1 MYKVKY
7 LLILIKCYFRLCK
20 NTVAIPQLIN
30 RLNPSLSSQS
40 VVSPGILFV
49 NVMIIVPD
57 GHSLFAFFP
66 SSTIKSGE
74 KHVEFANII
83 EGSFHVS
90 FMKSPHEKEI
100 GTGLLIP
107 ANNSEYSKNCFF
119 ILSSYFV
126 LCSSLILYK
135 DSRNSIPMHFL
146 NGYIKEAAITPFPV
160 PEPKS

>member
-1 MYKVKY
+1 
-7 LLILIKCYFRLCK
+7 
-20 NTVAIPQLIN
+20 
-30 RLNPSLSSQS
+30 
-40 VVSPGILFV
+40 
-49 NVMIIVPD
+49 
-57 GHSLFAFFP
+57 
-66 SSTIKSGE
+66 
-74 KHVEFANII
+74 
-83 EGSFHVS
+83 
-90 FMKSPHEKEI
+90 MKSPHEKEI

-126 LCSSLILYK
+126 LRSSLILYK